1 MHAHSTR
8 SGTVGH
14 SANRLDPRTSAPP
27 PNNEV
32 SQYTP
37 HGLLRTY
44 GPEPRRI
51 TSGSTASTYSRPPK
65 TTDQRPG
72 PRTSSVVAECHERIY
87 ESSPAPRHECGGDAH
102 ECGHR
107 GDRQQRVDARTIHRK
122 VSDPD
127 VGRSRPRAHHE
138 HDQHQQHET
147 DARADTDQR
156 RHSSRDATARSL
168 RCIAATRL
176 AASPDV
182 RTIGTIS
189 AIYGRS
195 VIRHRSSSRWHS

>member
-14 SANRLDPRTSAPP
+14 SANRLNPRTSAPP

-87 ESSPAPRHECGGDAH
+87 ESSPASGHECGGDAH

-107 GDRQQRVDARTIHRK
+107 GNRQQRQRVDARTIHRK

-127 VGRSRPRAHHE
+127 VADPDPARITSMTSTSSTRPMPVPTPISAATPRAMLH
-138 HDQHQQHET
+138 T
-147 DARADTDQR
+147 T
-156 RHSSRDATARSL
+156 
-168 RCIAATRL
+168 C
-176 AASPDV
+176 
-182 RTIGTIS
+182 
-189 AIYGRS
+189 
-195 VIRHRSSSRWHS
+195 